1 MGDDQSYDNFI
12 ILAPPWQKRKNTYPF
27 DEVNASPYLF
37 HNFTENKTIM
47 TTIVINEKTKK
58 GRIILDLIR
67 EMGVGEIIE
76 SKKGSGHIPNDTTMK
91 AIRDADEGKTIK
103 CTDYDDYLSKV
114 K

>member
-1 MGDDQSYDNFI
+1 
-12 ILAPPWQKRKNTYPF
+12 
-27 DEVNASPYLF
+27 
-37 HNFTENKTIM
+37 M

-76 SKKGSGHIPNDTTMK
+76 SKKGSSHIPNNTTLK
-91 AIRDADEGKTIK
+91 AIRDAEEGKTVK
-103 CTDYDDYLSKV
+103 CADFDDYLSKV

>member
-1 MGDDQSYDNFI
+1 
-12 ILAPPWQKRKNTYPF
+12 
-27 DEVNASPYLF
+27 
-37 HNFTENKTIM
+37 M

-76 SKKGSGHIPNDTTMK
+76 SKKVSFID
-91 AIRDADEGKTIK
+91 RDFQR
-103 CTDYDDYLSKV
+103 V